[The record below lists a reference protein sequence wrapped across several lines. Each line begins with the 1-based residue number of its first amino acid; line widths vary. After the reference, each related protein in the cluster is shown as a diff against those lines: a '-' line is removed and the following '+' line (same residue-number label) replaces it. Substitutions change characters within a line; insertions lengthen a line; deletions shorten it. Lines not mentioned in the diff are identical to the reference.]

1 MKKIV
6 VVEATSTGANYIAD
20 IIKRGYEPVI
30 LEPVISKEFRV
41 SRGSAP
47 QQSGSKKEVSM

>member
-6 VVEATSTGANYIAD
+6 VVEAASTGANYIAD

-30 LEPVISKEFRV
+30 LR
-41 SRGSAP
+41 RRA
-47 QQSGSKKEVSM
+47 